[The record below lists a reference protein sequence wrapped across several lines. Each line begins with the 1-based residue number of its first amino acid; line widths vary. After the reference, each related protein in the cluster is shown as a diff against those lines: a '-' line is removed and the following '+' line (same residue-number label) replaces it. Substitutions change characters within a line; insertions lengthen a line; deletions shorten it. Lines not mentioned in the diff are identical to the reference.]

1 MGFLFGGGVAGWA
14 ASRLMGESDIIKA
27 NSHRGAGLSYARY

>member
-1 MGFLFGGGVAGWA
+1 MGFFVWGWVAGWA
-14 ASRLMGESDIIKA
+14 ASHLTGESDIIKA